1 MHLGWHR
8 SSQAI
13 KGLPVDDVDSRAV
26 LFAAP
31 VDYVAVGG
39 FDDNL
44 AFLFPVSQ
52 YEAGLRVM
60 TENLQGGHEGAFAA
74 VIGTDQHRQTIGR
87 FDDRMP
93 MRHEV
98 NEFNPFNHCGAAVAA
113 F

>member
-1 MHLGWHR
+1 
-8 SSQAI
+8 
-13 KGLPVDDVDSRAV
+13 
-26 LFAAP
+26 
-31 VDYVAVGG
+31 VAVGG

-60 TENLQGGHEGAFAA
+60 TENLQGGHEG
-74 VIGTDQHRQTIGR
+74 
-87 FDDRMP
+87 MP